1 MTVAGSVLTIAAD
14 MRVLMSALEENVLN
28 DRQSQIVDR
37 VERLGFVTIEALA
50 EEFRVSSQTVRREI
64 IRLDELGLIQRFH
77 GGAGRRGSG
86 ERLSHEVKRQREAD
100 HKAQIGSLMASRVQE
115 GQSIFLDVGT
125 TAEATAQRC
134 AARRRLMVVTP
145 SANIAQILFDAPGID
160 IILTGGRVIGR
171 DLSMAGPV
179 AIAHVMRHRFDWAII
194 ACSAIEDDGAVL
206 DFDAEKIALK
216 QAAMEVSRRQALIA
230 DSSKFTRSARLEI
243 ARLDG
248 FDLLVTDAPPPSPLR
263 VQLDAER
270 ILLPPGL

>member
-1 MTVAGSVLTIAAD
+1 MP
-14 MRVLMSALEENVLN
+14 ALEDNVLN

-64 IRLDELGLIQRFH
+64 IRLDELGLIHRFH

-86 ERLSHEVKRQREAD
+86 ERLSHEVKRQRETD
-100 HKAQIGSLMASRVQE
+100 RKAEIGTLMASRVQD
-115 GQSIFLDVGT
+115 GQTIFLDVGT
-125 TAEATAQRC
+125 TAEATAQALRT
-134 AARRRLMVVTP
+134 RKRLTVMTP
-145 SANIAQILFDAPGID
+145 GANIAQILFDAPGID
-160 IILTGGRVIGR
+160 VILTGGRVIGR
-171 DLSMAGPV
+171 DLSMGGPL

-243 ARLDG
+243 ARLDS
-248 FDLLVTDAPPPSPLR
+248 FDLLVTDAAPPASLS
-263 VQLDAER
+263 VTLDVER
-270 ILLPPGL
+270 ILLPGSLIGEKRRAD

>member
-1 MTVAGSVLTIAAD
+1 MLD
-14 MRVLMSALEENVLN
+14 ENNLN
-28 DRQSQIVDR
+28 DRQSQIIER

-50 EEFRVSSQTVRREI
+50 EEFCVSSQTVRREI

-86 ERLSHEVKRQREAD
+86 ERLSHEVKREREAG
-100 HKAQIGSLMASRVQE
+100 HKARIGALMASRVQE

-125 TAEATAQRC
+125 TAEATAQALRTKG
-134 AARRRLMVVTP
+134 RLTVVTP
-145 SANIAQILFDAPGID
+145 SANIAQILFDAPGLE

-179 AIAHVMRHRFDWAII
+179 ALAHVKRHRFDWAII

-206 DFDAEKIALK
+206 DFDADKIALK

-230 DSSKFTRSARLEI
+230 DSSKFARSARLEI
-243 ARLDG
+243 ARLDS
-248 FDLLVTDAPPPSPLR
+248 FDLLVTDAPLPAPLR
-263 VQLDAER
+263 ARMDAQR
-270 ILLPPGL
+270 VLAPGPGMT

>member
-1 MTVAGSVLTIAAD
+1 MPEDT
-14 MRVLMSALEENVLN
+14 VLN

-86 ERLSHEVKRQREAD
+86 ERLSHEVKRQREAG
-100 HKAQIGSLMASRVQE
+100 HKAEIGALMASRVQE

-125 TAEATAQRC
+125 TAEATAQALRSKKQ
-134 AARRRLMVVTP
+134 LTVVTP
-145 SANIAQILFDAPGID
+145 SANVAQVLFDVPGLE
-160 IILTGGRVIGR
+160 IILTGGRVIGN
-171 DLSMAGPV
+171 DLSMAGPI
-179 AIAHVMRHRFDWAII
+179 AIAHVMKHRFDWAII

-243 ARLDG
+243 ARLDS
-248 FDLLVTDAPPPSPLR
+248 FDLLVTDAPPPVPLR
-263 VQLDAER
+263 SRIDAER
-270 ILLPPGL
+270 VLLPGDL